1 MFVVF
6 FLFAICTI
14 QCILSTLAWVPMQ
27 TSFKVLEIKMQIPFL
42 LCSLVTCFDRSGHW
56 SATTAK

>member
-27 TSFKVLEIKMQIPFL
+27 TSFKVLKILKYEKSFPH
-42 LCSLVTCFDRSGHW
+42 SSSPV
-56 SATTAK
+56 